1 MASDDHSADS
11 AEGLKAGLLA
21 VRLDERDPYAHYSLA
36 IISN

>member
-1 MASDDHSADS
+1 MASDDPSADS

-21 VRLDERDPYAHYSLA
+21 VQLDERDPYAHYSLA